1 MAEEGFDAHYL
12 YNVSSDCCK
21 TWYPARTD
29 CPDLQ
34 TAVNPEAED
43 EPWHSMPYSMRNYF
57 FPDFSRN
64 SCGHGRDYPAWMG
77 FNNYEKHYL
86 FRTGQECCEKFFPK
100 VSGCP
105 YEVETQTDYYWTSY
119 QDNIHNLDDMPVKY
133 NHTYYPDI
141 NAGTCVNG
149 TDYPP
154 WMASDV
160 DFKRLYLFKNLEG
173 CCEMWFTAF
182 DLEGCVNNVIQGVYE
197 VEPCSTNRPECNHTS
212 STDPGVA
219 KLEMWYPDMDGL
231 KCKND
236 GHMEKW
242 MLADGYSI
250 WYLFNTHQQCCSA
263 FGFC

>member
-1 MAEEGFDAHYL
+1 MRTTIIFLHAQSLLLSVFTLVYWQ
-12 YNVSSDCCK
+12 YFR
-21 TWYPARTD
+21 YPARTD

-64 SCGHGRDYPAWMG
+64 SCGHGRDYPGEYVSLQYLALSNNFLLTHLSPVCSAAWMG

-100 VSGCP
+100 VSACP
-105 YEVETQTDYYWTSY
+105 YEVKTQTDYYWTSY

-149 TDYPP
+149 
-154 WMASDV
+154 
-160 DFKRLYLFKNLEG
+160 
-173 CCEMWFTAF
+173 
-182 DLEGCVNNVIQGVYE
+182 
-197 VEPCSTNRPECNHTS
+197 
-212 STDPGVA
+212 
-219 KLEMWYPDMDGL
+219 
-231 KCKND
+231 
-236 GHMEKW
+236 
-242 MLADGYSI
+242 
-250 WYLFNTHQQCCSA
+250 
-263 FGFC
+263 